1 MFMARRAIFSPGL
14 WKQNLALIIGLGAAF
29 VMLGCGG
36 GGGGGGA
43 IIPPPT
49 GDCGS
54 AAGAGTVVC
63 GYVVDFGTT
72 TGANGA
78 TVLLKSAGG
87 QTLASTT
94 TITNPANNT
103 PGFFKFTTIPAG
115 AATIQI
121 DAPATGYN
129 QNFVSFGGKTY
140 YYALTASAGGPCI
153 PALVITNAGADNK
166 LTNFTLFPS
175 GSPPP
180 PPVGC
185 PR

>member
-1 MFMARRAIFSPGL
+1 MARRALFSPGI
-14 WKQNLALIIGLGAAF
+14 WKQNLALLIGLGAAF

-36 GGGGGGA
+36 GGGSGPGNPGQGV
-43 IIPPPT
+43 

-54 AAGAGTVVC
+54 PAGSGTVLC
-63 GYVVDFGTT
+63 GYVVDYGTG

-78 TVLLKSAGG
+78 TVLLKSSTG

-94 TITNPANNT
+94 TITNPAT
-103 PGFFKFTTIPAG
+103 STGGFFKFNTIPAG
-115 AATIQI
+115 ATLIQI

-140 YYALTASAGGPCI
+140 YYALTAQAGGPCI
-153 PALVITNAGADNK
+153 PAFTIANPGGDNK
-166 LTNFTLFPS
+166 LTNFTLFPN
-175 GSPPP
+175 GTPPP